1 MDTPRTDAR
10 LLDGKAIAA
19 AVRVEVAAGA
29 ADFAA
34 RAGRPASLG
43 VVLVGDNSASRS
55 YVTGKEK
62 ACAEC
67 GLASR
72 ELALPATA
80 SFSDVLAAV
89 HALNADPA
97 VDGILVQLPLPDP
110 RMEQAVIEAIDPA
123 KDVDGFHPLSMGRL
137 LAGLPTF
144 VPCTPL
150 GIMEILARSG
160 IPTRG
165 AHAVIVGR
173 SHIVGRPLSILLSR
187 KPADA
192 TVTLCHTATRDLAD
206 FTRSADILVAAVGR
220 PLTIT
225 ADMVRP
231 GATVIDVGVNRIPD
245 PSRPRGYRL
254 VGDIDYPA
262 LLPIASAITPVP
274 GGVGP
279 MTITMLLSNTLLAAN
294 RRTANP

>member
-19 AVRVEVAAGA
+19 AVRAEVAAGA

-34 RAGRPASLG
+34 RAGRPPSLG

-72 ELALPATA
+72 ELTLPATA

-231 GATVIDVGVNRIPD
+231 GATVIDVGVNRVPD
-245 PSRPRGYRL
+245 PSSPRGYRL
-254 VGDIDYPA
+254 VGDTDYPA
-262 LLPIASAITPVP
+262 LLPVASAITPVP

-279 MTITMLLSNTLLAAN
+279 MTITMLLHNTLLAAQ